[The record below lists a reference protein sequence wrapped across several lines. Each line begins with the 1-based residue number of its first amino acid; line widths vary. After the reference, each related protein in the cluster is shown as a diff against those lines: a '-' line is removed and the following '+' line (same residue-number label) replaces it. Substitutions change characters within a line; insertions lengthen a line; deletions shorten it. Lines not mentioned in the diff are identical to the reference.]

1 MSSTTLQAL
10 PTAATSGRALAVQI
24 ARQMLRLVGAGWQ
37 APQDSLNAADFLA
50 LAESFADLRE
60 ELLGVWDQ
68 AFVSSATSDNGLLTE
83 WERLLGLPIEPTSTD
98 AARQARL
105 LAYVRASVA
114 GTPQAIKNSVEAYTG
129 SCTIVE
135 TTADAVLASRSPVTE
150 DTIRGVFRF
159 AVVVPLLYAKSDA
172 QVARISAIVNR
183 MKPAHTS
190 FSVVNAVGFYCDDST
205 TPSWT
210 DTTAL
215 GT

>member
-1 MSSTTLQAL
+1 MVLHRH
-10 PTAATSGRALAVQI
+10 GE
-24 ARQMLRLVGAGWQ
+24 LRLASAGSQGLAQGKGHGMAVDGAGVHRI
-37 APQDSLNAADFLA
+37 AVLPAA
-50 LAESFADLRE
+50 FADLHLTGSPVE
-60 ELLGVWDQ
+60 LGV
-68 AFVSSATSDNGLLTE
+68 ALLVLDG
-83 WERLLGLPIEPTSTD
+83 RVLAVVVAQPLGAPLAP
-98 AARQARL
+98 AQARL

-114 GTPQAIKNSVEAYTG
+114 GTPQAIESAVAAYAG

-159 AVVVPLLYAKSDA
+159 AVVVPVIYAKSDA